1 MSTKGSASQPSDRL
15 LEALARFAIH
25 VDVKL
30 TPEAEAAAISA
41 LIDSMGVAL
50 GALQHP
56 SAVIARRYAEQNC
69 NPEGATLW
77 GSNTRVNVEAAALA
91 NGVPLRA
98 YDFNDLYIGK
108 TGGHPSDLI
117 PGLLAVAQTRHS
129 SGQEFFDA
137 MVVGYEVAILL
148 LDCIDLDSAGW
159 DYPNITAIGATCAIA
174 RLMKLTKEQ
183 TRHALAITVI
193 PHLASDEVESGELNV
208 RGDLTMWKRFNG
220 ADAIRHAVYSCSLA
234 NAGAEGAVRPF
245 EGSHGFLSKLTADKQ
260 DLSPLYSTLEAMKF
274 KQRILD
280 VTFKRWPVGS
290 RGQSAIQSALEA
302 VAQVSDLSTI
312 EKVEI
317 ICDEPAFEHLVLKR
331 VDPWNPISRETAD
344 HSLPYIVGAA
354 VLERKVDIS
363 TFDVEKVLLEDRQ
376 LFIRNKVTA
385 VSSRDLN
392 SEKASAFLC
401 RVTITDST
409 GSTFTGDPKAP
420 PGHRS
425 NPFDRKTVEG
435 KFMECAVPSLGWE
448 HARDILTWLQ
458 RLNTSSDISSLQSI
472 LDSTRFQ

>member
-1 MSTKGSASQPSDRL
+1 MTNKANAAEPSDRL
-15 LEALARFAIH
+15 LEALARFTVH
-25 VDVKL
+25 VEVKL
-30 TPEAEAAAISA
+30 TPATEAAALSA
-41 LIDSMGVAL
+41 MIDAMGVAL

-56 SAVIARRYAEQNC
+56 SAVIARRYAEQNR

-117 PGLLAVAQTRHS
+117 PGLLAVAQTRQS
-129 SGQEFFDA
+129 SGPEFLDA
-137 MVVGYEVAILL
+137 MVLGYEVAILL
-148 LDCIDLDSAGW
+148 LDCIELDSAGW
-159 DYPNITAIGATCAIA
+159 DYPNITAIAAACAIT
-174 RLMKLTKEQ
+174 RLMKLTEEQ

-220 ADAIRHAVYSCSLA
+220 ADAIRHAVYSCTLA

-245 EGSHGFLSKLTADKQ
+245 EGNHGFLSKLTADKQ
-260 DLSPLYSTLEAMKF
+260 DLGTLYSALGAMEF

-302 VAQVSDLSTI
+302 AARVSNLSTI

-354 VLERKVDIS
+354 VLEGKVDIS
-363 TFDVEKVLLEDRQ
+363 TFDVEKVLSEDRQ
-376 LFIRNKVTA
+376 SFIRNKVTA

-392 SEKASAFLC
+392 NEKASAFLC
-401 RVTITDST
+401 RVIITDSS
-409 GSTFTGDPKAP
+409 GSTFTGEPKAP

-425 NPFDRKTVEG
+425 NPFDKKTVEG
-435 KFMECAVPSLGWE
+435 KFMECAAPSLGWE
-448 HARDILTWLQ
+448 HARDTLTWLQ
-458 RLNTSSDISSLQSI
+458 RVNACSDMSSLASI